1 MMRARPAR
9 IGFNFEYIM
18 WIFMRISG
26 LALVGLALIGLCMA
40 LLQGA
45 RSQMDLP
52 TLMRWTF
59 FPNVSHV
66 VNSDIP
72 DVDLGWRTAWWQIMQ
87 MLMFFFAATH
97 ATNGLRN
104 VVEDFIGPSFAQPL
118 ARGLLLLVWLA
129 AMIMAVYVILAS

>member
-1 MMRARPAR
+1 MRARPAR

-26 LALVGLALIGLCMA
+26 LAIITLALVGFSMA
-40 LLQGA
+40 LAQGA

-59 FPNVSHV
+59 FPNVNHV
-66 VNSDIP
+66 VNSNIP

-87 MLMFFFAATH
+87 MLVFFFAATH

-104 VVEDFIGPSFAQPL
+104 VLEDFIGPSFAQPL
-118 ARGLLLLVWLA
+118 GRGFLLLLWMAV
-129 AMIMAVYVILAS
+129 MIVAVYVILAS